1 MAKPMPLEAP
11 VTMAARSGMAGRGGT
26 LQWSAVLRPPAFLCA
41 LVLLCTAAL
50 AAGCGSD
57 DTTGGSSTSQTST
70 GSEKAERLPWPSGD
84 DKTIRAL
91 RADKKEAAVLAPSV
105 ATLRVGRN
113 RIGFA
118 LFDVSRK
125 QVEPDA
131 VALYVARP
139 DGTGLRG
146 PFAAHEESLRVKP
159 QFQSRQTQAD
169 LDDVDRF
176 WVGNVRFPKRG
187 RYVLMAL
194 AQIDGEIV
202 STSQFELT
210 AGAPN
215 APPDVGDR
223 AIRVHT
229 DTPED
234 VGGDL
239 AAIDTR
245 QPPLAELHRTDFA
258 DVVGRK
264 PVVLGFATPQ
274 LCQTR
279 VCGPVVD
286 VMAEVRAQ
294 TPGVEFI
301 AQEIYVDN
309 ELQKGFR
316 PQVARWR
323 LRTEPWTF
331 VIDRDGRIAERFE
344 GAVSVR
350 ELERAVKKIAPAG

>member
-1 MAKPMPLEAP
+1 MLSRP
-11 VTMAARSGMAGRGGT
+11 R
-26 LQWSAVLRPPAFLCA
+26 VLALLCA
-41 LVLLCTAAL
+41 FAAL
-50 AAGCGSD
+50 SGCGSGEED
-57 DTTGGSSTSQTST
+57 GDAASTSATTST
-70 GSEKAERLPWPSGD
+70 QAAERLPWPSGD

-91 RADKKEAAVLAPSV
+91 RSNKKEAAVLSPSV

-139 DGTGLRG
+139 DGRGLRG
-146 PFAAHEESLRVKP
+146 PFEAREESLRVKT

-169 LDDVDRF
+169 LDDIDSF
-176 WVGNVRFPKRG
+176 WVANVRFPRRG
-187 RYVLMAL
+187 RYVVMAL
-194 AQIDGEIV
+194 AQLDGEIV

-210 AGAPN
+210 AGAPG
-215 APPDVGDR
+215 APPDVGER

-239 AAIDTR
+239 EAIDTR
-245 QPPLAELHRTDFA
+245 LPPIPELHRTDLA
-258 DVVGRK
+258 DVLGKR
-264 PVVLGFATPQ
+264 PVVLAFATPQ

-286 VMAEVRAQ
+286 VLAEVRSQ
-294 TPGVEFI
+294 TDGVAFI
-301 AQEIYVDN
+301 AQEVYADN
-309 ELQKGFR
+309 DIDQGFR
-316 PQVARWR
+316 KQVATWR

-331 VIDRDGRIAERFE
+331 VIDRDGRVAERFE

-350 ELERAVKKIAPAG
+350 ELRRAVRKVTPAG

>member
-1 MAKPMPLEAP
+1 MAERA
-11 VTMAARSGMAGRGGT
+11 GT
-26 LQWSAVLRPPAFLCA
+26 LQWTAVPRVLALLCA
-41 LVLLCTAAL
+41 LALL
-50 AAGCGSD
+50 AGCGGD
-57 DTTGGSSTSQTST
+57 DSGGGSAGNGTGTGTQTI
-70 GSEKAERLPWPSGD
+70 ERLPWPSGD

-91 RADKKEAAVLAPSV
+91 RSDKKEAAVLSPSV

-125 QVEPDA
+125 QVTPDA

-139 DGTGLRG
+139 DGRGLRG
-146 PFAAHEESLRVKP
+146 PFEARKESLRVKP
-159 QFQSRQTQAD
+159 QFRSRQTQAD
-169 LDDVDRF
+169 LDDVDSF
-176 WVGNVRFPKRG
+176 WVASVRFPERG
-187 RYVLMAL
+187 RYVVTAL
-194 AQIDGEIV
+194 AQIDGELV

-210 AGAPN
+210 AGAPG

-234 VGGDL
+234 VGGNL
-239 AAIDTR
+239 EAIDTR
-245 QPPLAELHRTDFA
+245 LPPIPELHRTDLA
-258 DVVGRK
+258 DALGRQ
-264 PVVLGFATPQ
+264 PVVLAFATPQ

-286 VMAEVRAQ
+286 VLAEVKAG
-294 TPGVEFI
+294 TEGVAFI

-309 ELQKGFR
+309 ELDKGFR
-316 PQVARWR
+316 RQVARWR

-350 ELERAVKKIAPAG
+350 ELRRAVRKVAPSG

>member
-1 MAKPMPLEAP
+1 VPRP
-11 VTMAARSGMAGRGGT
+11 VA
-26 LQWSAVLRPPAFLCA
+26 LLCA
-41 LVLLCTAAL
+41 LALLTGCGGDEPD
-50 AAGCGSD
+50 AAGGVTE
-57 DTTGGSSTSQTST
+57 TTGTQTV
-70 GSEKAERLPWPSGD
+70 ERLPWPSGD

-91 RADKKEAAVLAPSV
+91 RSDKKEAAVLSPSV

-125 QVEPDA
+125 QLTPDA

-139 DGTGLRG
+139 DGRGLRG
-146 PFAAHEESLRVKP
+146 PFEAHEESLRVKP
-159 QFQSRQTQAD
+159 QFRSRQTQAD
-169 LDDVDRF
+169 LDEVDSF
-176 WVGNVRFPKRG
+176 WVANVRFPKRG
-187 RYVLMAL
+187 RYVVMAL

-202 STSQFELT
+202 SSSQFELT
-210 AGAPN
+210 AGAPG

-229 DTPED
+229 ETPED
-234 VGGDL
+234 VGGNL
-239 AAIDTR
+239 EAIDTR
-245 QPPLAELHRTDFA
+245 LPPIPELHRTDLA
-258 DVVGRK
+258 DVLGKR

-286 VMAEVRAQ
+286 VMAEVRSGAADD
-294 TPGVEFI
+294 VAFV

-309 ELQKGFR
+309 DLDKGFR
-316 PQVARWR
+316 RQVASWR

-331 VIDRDGRIAERFE
+331 VIDRQGRIAERFE

-350 ELERAVKKIAPAG
+350 ELRSAVRKVAPAG

>member
-1 MAKPMPLEAP
+1 MSRVLLVLCACVALLIVGCGGDDGGGKDAAG
-11 VTMAARSGMAGRGGT
+11 TGAARTTTQA
-26 LQWSAVLRPPAFLCA
+26 AVE
-41 LVLLCTAAL
+41 V
-50 AAGCGSD
+50 D
-57 DTTGGSSTSQTST
+57 
-70 GSEKAERLPWPSGD
+70 WPRGD

-91 RADKKEAAVLAPSV
+91 RADRPEKAVFAPSV
-105 ATLRVGRN
+105 QTLDVGRN

-125 QVEPDA
+125 QVVPEA

-139 DGTGLRG
+139 DGRGLRG
-146 PFAAHEESLRVKP
+146 PFVARKESLRVKT

-169 LDDVDRF
+169 LDDVDSF
-176 WVGNVRFPKRG
+176 WVADVTFPRKG
-187 RYVLMAL
+187 RYVVMAL
-194 AQIDGEIV
+194 AQLKGQLV

-210 AGAPN
+210 AGAGGG
-215 APPDVGDR
+215 PPEVGEQ
-223 AIRVHT
+223 AIKVHT

-239 AAIDTR
+239 AKIDTR
-245 QPPLAELHRTDFA
+245 LPPIPDLHSTDFA
-258 DVVGRK
+258 DVLGKK
-264 PVVLGFATPQ
+264 PVVLAFATPQ

-286 VMAEVRAQ
+286 VIAEVKNE

-309 ELQKGFR
+309 DINKGFR
-316 PQVARWR
+316 PQVGAWR
-323 LRTEPWTF
+323 LPTEPWTF
-331 VIDRDGRIAERFE
+331 VIDRSGKVVARFE

-350 ELERAVKKIAPAG
+350 EVSEAVKQIAAG

>member
-1 MAKPMPLEAP
+1 MAE
-11 VTMAARSGMAGRGGT
+11 RRGR
-26 LQWSAVLRPPAFLCA
+26 LQWSAVPRVVA
-41 LVLLCTAAL
+41 LLCVL
-50 AAGCGSD
+50 AVVAGCGGD
-57 DTTGGSSTSQTST
+57 DDPVNGGRAGTST
-70 GSEKAERLPWPSGD
+70 GTSTAERLPWPSGD

-91 RADKKEAAVLAPSV
+91 RSDKEEQAVLSPSV

-125 QVEPDA
+125 QLDPDA

-139 DGTGLRG
+139 DGRGLRG
-146 PFAAHEESLRVKP
+146 PFDAREESLSVKP
-159 QFQSRQTQAD
+159 QFRSRQTQAD
-169 LDDVDRF
+169 LDEIDSF
-176 WVGNVRFPKRG
+176 WVADVRFPKRG
-187 RYVLMAL
+187 PYVVMAL

-202 STSQFELT
+202 SSSQFELT
-210 AGAPN
+210 AGTPG

-229 DTPED
+229 ETPED
-234 VGGDL
+234 VGGNL
-239 AAIDTR
+239 EKIDTR
-245 QPPLAELHRTDFA
+245 VPPIPELHRTDLA
-258 DVVGRK
+258 DVLGRK

-286 VMAEVRAQ
+286 VLAEVKAD
-294 TPGVEFI
+294 TPGVAFI
-301 AQEIYVDN
+301 AQEIYNDN
-309 ELQKGFR
+309 DIDKGFR
-316 PQVARWR
+316 KQVATWR

-331 VIDRDGRIAERFE
+331 VIDRSGRVAARFE

-350 ELERAVKKIAPAG
+350 ELRAAVMKVAPRG

>member
-1 MAKPMPLEAP
+1 MPRVVA
-11 VTMAARSGMAGRGGT
+11 
-26 LQWSAVLRPPAFLCA
+26 
-41 LVLLCTAAL
+41 LLCVLAL
-50 AAGCGSD
+50 LAGCGGDDSD
-57 DTTGGSSTSQTST
+57 GDAGRAGTST
-70 GSEKAERLPWPSGD
+70 GTQTTDRLPWPSGD

-91 RADKKEAAVLAPSV
+91 RSDKKEAAVLSPSV

-125 QVEPDA
+125 QLTPDA

-139 DGTGLRG
+139 DGRGLRG
-146 PFAAHEESLRVKP
+146 PFEAREESLRVKP
-159 QFQSRQTQAD
+159 QFRSRQTQAD
-169 LDDVDRF
+169 LDEIDSF
-176 WVGNVRFPKRG
+176 WVANVRFPERG
-187 RYVLMAL
+187 RYVVMAL
-194 AQIDGEIV
+194 AQIDGELV
-202 STSQFELT
+202 SSSQFELT
-210 AGAPN
+210 AGAPG

-239 AAIDTR
+239 EAIDTR
-245 QPPLAELHRTDFA
+245 RPTIPELHRTDLA
-258 DVVGRK
+258 DVLGKR

-286 VMAEVRAQ
+286 VMAEVQAD
-294 TPGVEFI
+294 TPDVAFI
-301 AQEIYVDN
+301 AQEIYNDN
-309 ELQKGFR
+309 ELRKGFR
-316 PQVARWR
+316 KQVASWR

-331 VIDRDGRIAERFE
+331 VIDRSGRIAERFE

-350 ELERAVKKIAPAG
+350 ELRRAVEKVAPAG

>member
-1 MAKPMPLEAP
+1 MAW
-11 VTMAARSGMAGRGGT
+11 RGGT
-26 LQWSAVLRPPAFLCA
+26 LQWTAVLRVLALSCA
-41 LVLLCTAAL
+41 LALL
-50 AAGCGSD
+50 AGCGSGD
-57 DTTGGSSTSQTST
+57 GDGDPATAGSTTGTQTS
-70 GSEKAERLPWPSGD
+70 ERLPWPSGD

-91 RADKKEAAVLAPSV
+91 RSGKKEGPVLSPSV

-125 QVEPDA
+125 QVTPDA

-139 DGTGLRG
+139 DGRGLRG
-146 PFAAHEESLRVKP
+146 PFEAREESLRVKP

-169 LDDVDRF
+169 LDDVDSF
-176 WVGNVRFPKRG
+176 WVGNVRFPERG
-187 RYVLMAL
+187 RYVLTAL

-202 STSQFELT
+202 STSQIELS
-210 AGAPN
+210 AGGPAQ
-215 APPDVGDR
+215 PPDVGDR

-234 VGGDL
+234 AGGDL

-245 QPPLAELHRTDFA
+245 LPPLPELHRHDLA
-258 DVVGRK
+258 DVLGKR

-294 TPGVEFI
+294 TDGVEFI
-301 AQEIYVDN
+301 HQEIYVDN
-309 ELQKGFR
+309 ELEKGFR
-316 PQVARWR
+316 EQVASWR

-331 VIDRDGRIAERFE
+331 VIDRGGKVAERFE

-350 ELERAVKKIAPAG
+350 ELQRAVEKVAPSG